1 MSFRTNRFGGAEL
14 VPFPRRTPSAAA
26 SEPLPPVLIVLHQ
39 ESSTPG
45 RAGNAFGVQFHPDVT
60 YAMMHCW
67 TTRGYD
73 GLSAPG
79 ARERHHHFADRAV
92 YDAAERAW
100 LDQFIDGWLARRSV
114 LAQAAE

>member
-1 MSFRTNRFGGAEL
+1 MCQHEPRCPDWPARVYHWHREGFGLPSGTEL
-14 VPFPRRTPSAAA
+14 LADGDDFPVQAF
-26 SEPLPPVLIVLHQ
+26 
-39 ESSTPG
+39 
-45 RAGNAFGVQFHPDVT
+45 RAGSAFGFQFHPDVT

-92 YDAAERAW
+92 YDVAERAW
-100 LDQFIDGWLARRSV
+100 LKNFIDGWLARRPV
-114 LAQAAE
+114 MAQAAE

>member
-1 MSFRTNRFGGAEL
+1 
-14 VPFPRRTPSAAA
+14 
-26 SEPLPPVLIVLHQ
+26 
-39 ESSTPG
+39 
-45 RAGNAFGVQFHPDVT
+45 
-60 YAMMHCW
+60 MHCW

-92 YDAAERAW
+92 YDVAERAW
-100 LDQFIDGWLARRSV
+100 LDHFIDGWLARRQV